1 MMPMMRVPINRRS
14 KLSVFGSDFA
24 APVGVGD
31 GAEEEA
37 DGGQEENEVEH
48 GSRTDGG
55 LMSGWSEKWVLHQ

>member
-1 MMPMMRVPINRRS
+1 MIPMMRVPINGWI
-14 KLSVFGSDFA
+14 KFSVFGSDFA

-31 GAEEEA
+31 RAEEEA

-55 LMSGWSEKWVLHQ
+55 LMNGWSEEWVLH